1 MKQAVFNKTAFIPV
15 EIDMS
20 VLTVSNVTHGFGA
33 RQILDDASF
42 RLLKG
47 EHVGLIGANGEGKS
61 TFLNIITG
69 KIPPDEGKI
78 EWSNQVTVGY
88 LDQHAVLEKGMT
100 IRDVLQRAFDDLFV
114 MEQNINDAYNRMG
127 DVSEDEMNKLL
138 EQVGEWQEI
147 LEQRGFYEIDAV
159 IERTAA
165 GLGLMDIGLDRDVT
179 ELSGGQRQ
187 LVFMAQALVKEP
199 KILILDEPTSAL
211 DLHKQFDLL
220 TLLKNLT
227 QENDFTTLVT
237 LHHLDLAAMFA
248 DEIIVLKE
256 GTVYA
261 QGAPKDIFTEAM
273 MEDVYRVKTK
283 IYMDDNGL
291 PHVIPLEAI
300 IN

>member
-1 MKQAVFNKTAFIPV
+1 M
-15 EIDMS
+15 
-20 VLTVSNVTHGFGA
+20 VLERDKF
-33 RQILDDASF
+33 LDDASF

-69 KIPPDEGKI
+69 KLPPDEGKI

-159 IERTAA
+159 IRAYRCR
-165 GLGLMDIGLDRDVT
+165 IGTYGYRLR
-179 ELSGGQRQ
+179 SRCNRAQRWSTYKG
-187 LVFMAQALVKEP
+187 FAHKALLEKP
-199 KILILDEPTSAL
+199 IILLLDEPTNYLDVEHIQWLQNYLQNYENAFILISHDMEFLNSVVNVILPYRTSGAYAL
-211 DLHKQFDLL
+211 
-220 TLLKNLT
+220 
-227 QENDFTTLVT
+227 
-237 LHHLDLAAMFA
+237 
-248 DEIIVLKE
+248 
-256 GTVYA
+256 YW
-261 QGAPKDIFTEAM
+261 
-273 MEDVYRVKTK
+273 
-283 IYMDDNGL
+283 
-291 PHVIPLEAI
+291 
-300 IN
+300 

>member
-127 DVSEDEMNKLL
+127 DVSEDEMNKFL

-165 GLGLMDIGLDRDVT
+165 GLGPYGYWAR
-179 ELSGGQRQ
+179 SRCYGAQRWPAYKG
-187 LVFMAQALVKEP
+187 FTYKTFTR
-199 KILILDEPTSAL
+199 KT
-211 DLHKQFDLL
+211 
-220 TLLKNLT
+220 
-227 QENDFTTLVT
+227 NDFALGRTDKLS
-237 LHHLDLAAMFA
+237 
-248 DEIIVLKE
+248 
-256 GTVYA
+256 
-261 QGAPKDIFTEAM
+261 
-273 MEDVYRVKTK
+273 
-283 IYMDDNGL
+283 
-291 PHVIPLEAI
+291 
-300 IN
+300 

>member
-179 ELSGGQRQ
+179 ELSGGQRTKV
-187 LVFMAQALVKEP
+187 LLTKLLLEKP
-199 KILILDEPTSAL
+199 TILLLDEPTNYL
-211 DLHKQFDLL
+211 DVEHIQWLQNYLQNYENAFILISHDMEFLNSVVNVIYHIEQAVL
-220 TLLKNLT
+220 T
-227 QENDFTTLVT
+227 
-237 LHHLDLAAMFA
+237 
-248 DEIIVLKE
+248 
-256 GTVYA
+256 
-261 QGAPKDIFTEAM
+261 
-273 MEDVYRVKTK
+273 R
-283 IYMDDNGL
+283 
-291 PHVIPLEAI
+291 
-300 IN
+300 